1 MPRIPE
7 TCAPVNAQSV
17 FEAALDEAVQTL
29 CQSIGVRITALLVAI
44 VSYVVGRHHHV
55 RRMHVPE
62 WLRREGRCCRCG
74 SRRSWRF
81 SRNGFRPRQPL
92 LTLWGAVPLELPR
105 VRCQCGGSVQVDF
118 GDVLH
123 PYQQI
128 GVDVDAQIQRWGGM
142 ATSLRQMRQELKHTY
157 IGPLALRTLNQRL
170 HQLATLDPK
179 REAEDVPPVLQFDAI
194 WITLLR
200 PNGQMCH
207 DRKGRKRAVK
217 GRFKVPVLI
226 AMGVWPDTDR
236 CEILSWYQG
245 ESESADEWVKFLEVL
260 EAQGICGRNGL
271 KLIIHD
277 GGSGLC
283 SALQTVWFDAQ
294 QQRCLFHKLRN
305 IAKAVHL
312 PDNLS
317 AKERKRQRK
326 KIMKEFK
333 HIWEA
338 RRYETMLRRYLKV
351 VRAYRHTQ
359 PEAVATLRR
368 DFRMT
373 VTYYA
378 LEQEFP
384 TWERRHLRATSRLE
398 RFNRR
403 LRRRT
408 RPANAYHSVVGL
420 TAMIAQEVR
429 AFHDAQRSP

>member
-1 MPRIPE
+1 
-7 TCAPVNAQSV
+7 
-17 FEAALDEAVQTL
+17 
-29 CQSIGVRITALLVAI
+29 
-44 VSYVVGRHHHV
+44 
-55 RRMHVPE
+55 
-62 WLRREGRCCRCG
+62 
-74 SRRSWRF
+74 
-81 SRNGFRPRQPL
+81 
-92 LTLWGAVPLELPR
+92 
-105 VRCQCGGSVQVDF
+105 
-118 GDVLH
+118 
-123 PYQQI
+123 
-128 GVDVDAQIQRWGGM
+128 
-142 ATSLRQMRQELKHTY
+142 
-157 IGPLALRTLNQRL
+157 LALRTLNQRL
-170 HQLATLDPK
+170 HLLATLDPN
-179 REAEDVPPVLQFDAI
+179 RESEEVPPVLQLDAI
-194 WITLLR
+194 WIALLR
-200 PNGQMCH
+200 PNGQVGR
-207 DRKGRKRAVK
+207 DRKGRKRPVK

-226 AMGVWPDTDR
+226 AMGVWPDCDR

-245 ESESADEWVKFLEVL
+245 ESESAEEWVKFLGAL

-277 GGSGLC
+277 GGLGLT

-305 IAKAVHL
+305 IAKAVRL
-312 PDNLS
+312 PENLS
-317 AKERKRQRK
+317 AEERKRRRK
-326 KIMKEFK
+326 KIMKEFR

-368 DFRMT
+368 DFRLT

-384 TWERRHLRATSRLE
+384 TWERRHLRTTSRLE

-408 RPANAYHSVVGL
+408 RPANAYHSTVGL

-429 AFHDAQRSP
+429 AFHDA

>member
-1 MPRIPE
+1 MASIPE
-7 TCAPVNAQSV
+7 TCNPVNARSV
-17 FEAALDEAVQTL
+17 FEAALDEAIQTL
-29 CQSIGVRITALLVAI
+29 CQTIGARITALLVAI
-44 VSYVVGRHHHV
+44 ASYVVGRPHHI
-55 RRMHVPE
+55 RRVHVPP
-62 WLRREGRCCRCG
+62 WLRREGRCCCCG
-74 SRRSWRF
+74 SRRSQRF

-92 LTLWGAVPLELPR
+92 LTIWGEVPLELPR
-105 VRCQCGGSVQVDF
+105 VRCQCGGSVQIDF
-118 GDVLH
+118 GGVLH
-123 PYQQI
+123 PHQRI
-128 GVDVDAQIQRWGGM
+128 GADVDAQIQRWGGM
-142 ATSLRQMRQELKHTY
+142 AASLRQMRQELGHTY
-157 IGPLALRTLNQRL
+157 IGPLALRTLNRRL
-170 HQLATLDPK
+170 HLLATLDPN
-179 REAEDVPPVLQFDAI
+179 RESEEVPPVLQLDAI

-200 PNGQMCH
+200 PNGQVSR
-207 DRKGRKRAVK
+207 DRKGRKRPVK

-226 AMGVWPDTDR
+226 AMGVWPDCYR

-245 ESESADEWVKFLEVL
+245 ESESAEEWVKFLGAL

-277 GGSGLC
+277 GGLGLT

-305 IAKAVHL
+305 IAKAVRL
-312 PDNLS
+312 PENLS
-317 AKERKRQRK
+317 TKERKRRRK
-326 KIMKEFK
+326 KIMKEFT

-368 DFRMT
+368 DFRLT

-384 TWERRHLRATSRLE
+384 TWERRHLRTTSRLE

-408 RPANAYHSVVGL
+408 RPANAYHSMVGL

-429 AFHDAQRSP
+429 AFHDA